1 VFGMKSL
8 AARLATL
15 GFTFGFLAC
24 GGAMSGS
31 TGGAPETSAAA
42 PAYERYDA
50 EEPGEP
56 SAVEVDDAM
65 AGAEAASR
73 APSAA
78 PGAPPARSRDGAY
91 VTPSASVKA
100 GEWDDNANYQEFR
113 RYMGS
118 QSHLG
123 FERVDVSQRRFLVV
137 RDQDGKAVPNC
148 AVTVRDDGQRSVKLT
163 TTSSG
168 RAILFPRAEGLSGGG
183 LSATA
188 SCHGTIAHARV
199 SLDGDDGVVDLSL
212 SKPRALPQ
220 RPVLDLAFVLDT
232 TGSMAEEIE
241 AVKGTIRKVAGM
253 LADLGVDVRVGL
265 VEYRDLNDS
274 FVTRVYPMS
283 GDVTAF
289 ARKVDGLRAGG
300 GGDTPE
306 NANRGLS
313 VALNDLAWSER
324 SVARVAVLI
333 ADAPPHLD
341 YDGEVS
347 YGASMREASR
357 RGIQIHTIAAS
368 GMDALGQVVWRQIAQ
383 YTGGTN
389 MFVLRGGAGPQ
400 SSGGGDP
407 ASSCG
412 GTHQNYQSGNLAELI
427 GDKLRLAVAAL
438 EADPLRIAGLGQD
451 ERAKPC
457 EARIVIAR

>member
-1 VFGMKSL
+1 VFGMKSI
-8 AARLATL
+8 AIRLATL
-15 GFTFGFLAC
+15 GITFGFVAC
-24 GGAMSGS
+24 GGAMSAPKD
-31 TGGAPETSAAA
+31 APEPTEAAS
-42 PAYERYDA
+42 AYERYDA
-50 EEPGEP
+50 EEAGEP
-56 SAVEVDDAM
+56 LAMDVDDDM
-65 AGAEAASR
+65 AGEVASR

-78 PGAPPARSRDGAY
+78 PGAPPAPPRDGAY
-91 VTPSASVKA
+91 VAPSASVKA
-100 GEWDDNANYQEFR
+100 GEWDDNANFQEFR
-113 RYMGS
+113 RYIAS
-118 QSHLG
+118 QRHLG

-148 AVTVRDDGQRSVKLT
+148 AVTVRDDSQRSAKLT
-163 TTSSG
+163 TTSNG
-168 RAILFPRAEGLSGGG
+168 RAILFPHAEGLSGG
-183 LSATA
+183 LEAIA
-188 SCHGTIAHARV
+188 SCHGTIARKRF
-199 SLDGDDGVVDLSL
+199 SLDGDDGAVDLSL
-212 SKPRALPQ
+212 SKKRVLPQ
-220 RPVLDLAFVLDT
+220 QPVLDLAFILDT

-265 VEYRDLNDS
+265 VEYRDVNDS

-283 GDVTAF
+283 SDVTAF

-313 VALNDLAWSER
+313 VAMNELAWSER

-347 YGASMREASR
+347 YAASMRQASR
-357 RGIQIHTIAAS
+357 QGIQIHTIAAS
-368 GMDALGQVVWRQIAQ
+368 GMDPLGQVVWRQIAQ

-427 GDKLRLAVAAL
+427 GDKLRLAVASL